1 MDNVRL
7 ILVLALVFLMMMM
20 YQEWLEDYGPK
31 PVPST
36 PAVAATEGGATTQQD
51 AMPTPTTTGTPEVP
65 SAATPSMTSAGEMPF
80 AQPKQV
86 LNTQQRVQVKTD
98 LFNLEID
105 TLGGDIRQVALV
117 EYPVANDKPD
127 EPYTLMQDAMPRFFV
142 AQSGLMPAEYA
153 PTHQTT
159 YQAQQLNYDMGDADN
174 LEVVLS
180 WQNPQGVTVN
190 KIFSFKRGSYTINVK
205 HVVDNKTAEP
215 WTVRA
220 YSQLQRTEVAE
231 EGQSSFIYTYMGG
244 AISSPEQLYEKVD
257 FGEMR
262 DSSFNK
268 ENRPEWANGWAAML
282 QHYFVA
288 AWVPEKD
295 QLYKYYTNFI
305 PNGSRY
311 VLGLYGQPFAIPAQ
325 AQHQFEMNLF
335 VGPKLQDELEALSSG
350 LDLTVDYGW
359 LWPLAKPLFWT
370 LQFIHDWVGNWGWAI
385 IILTILIKL
394 AFFHLSATSYK
405 SMANMRKLQPRLK
418 QLQER
423 YADDRNKLNQAMMD
437 MYRKEKINPLGGCLP
452 ILVQIPVFIAL
463 YWVLL
468 ESVELRQA
476 PFMLWLDD
484 LSAPDPFF
492 VLPLIM
498 GASMLLQHHL
508 NPAPLDPVQ
517 QKVMMMLPIV
527 FTVFFAFFPSGLV
540 LYWVVNNVLS
550 IAQQWVITKKIE
562 KGEAA

>member
-7 ILVLALVFLMMMM
+7 LLVLALVFLMMMM
-20 YQEWLEDYGPK
+20 YQAWLEDYGPK
-31 PVPST
+31 PIPPTTDSTVQTADALPTPST
-36 PAVAATEGGATTQQD
+36 TTAA
-51 AMPTPTTTGTPEVP
+51 EVP
-65 SAATPSMTSAGEMPF
+65 MITPSASSAGEMPF
-80 AQPKQV
+80 AQPKQI
-86 LNTQQRVQVKTD
+86 LESQNRVKVTTD
-98 LFNLEID
+98 LFDLEID
-105 TLGGDIRQVALV
+105 TLGGDIRQVALI
-117 EYPVANDKPD
+117 EYPVANDKPN
-127 EPYTLMQDAMPRFFV
+127 EPYILMQDAMPRFFV

-153 PTHQTT
+153 PTHQTP
-159 YQAQQLNYDMGDADN
+159 YSAQQVNYEMGTNDS
-174 LEVVLS
+174 LEVILS
-180 WQNPQGVTVN
+180 WQNARGVTVN
-190 KIFSFKRGSYTINVK
+190 KIFTFQRGSYIINVR
-205 HVVDNKTAEP
+205 HVVDNKTAAP

-220 YSQLQRTEVAE
+220 YSQLQRTQVSE

-262 DSSFNK
+262 DESFNK

-311 VLGLYGQPFAIPAQ
+311 VLGLYGQPFEIPAQ

-370 LQFIHDWVGNWGWAI
+370 LRFIHDWVGNWGWAI

-484 LSAPDPFF
+484 LSSPDPYF

-498 GASMLLQHHL
+498 GVTMLLQHHL

-517 QKVMMMLPIV
+517 QKVMLMLPIV
-527 FTVFFAFFPSGLV
+527 FTIFFAFFPSGLV
-540 LYWVVNNVLS
+540 LYWVVNNALS

-562 KGEAA
+562 AGATK

>member
-36 PAVAATEGGATTQQD
+36 PTVAATDGATTQD
-51 AMPTPTTTGTPEVP
+51 AMPTPTTTGSAEVP
-65 SAATPSMTSAGEMPF
+65 SIATPSMTSAGEMPF

-86 LNTQQRVQVKTD
+86 LSTQQRVQVKTD

-142 AQSGLMPAEYA
+142 AQSGLMPADYA
-153 PTHQTT
+153 PTHQTA
-159 YQAQQLNYDMGDADN
+159 YQTQQLNYDMGDADS

-180 WQNPQGVTVN
+180 WQNAQGVTVN
-190 KIFSFKRGSYTINVK
+190 KVFTFQRDSYVINVK

-244 AISSPEQLYEKVD
+244 AISSPDQLYEKVD

-262 DSSFNK
+262 DSSFNQ

-305 PNGSRY
+305 PSGSRY
-311 VLGLYGQPFAIPAQ
+311 VLGLYGQPFAVPAQ

-370 LQFIHDWVGNWGWAI
+370 LQFIHEWIGNWGWAI

-484 LSAPDPFF
+484 LSAPDPYF

-498 GASMLLQHHL
+498 GASMFLQHHL

-562 KGEAA
+562 SGEAA

>member
-7 ILVLALVFLMMMM
+7 LLVLALVFLMMMM

-31 PVPST
+31 PVPM
-36 PAVAATEGGATTQQD
+36 AT
-51 AMPTPTTTGTPEVP
+51 TTTGGTVQTADALPTPSTNSIEMPTVISSSMS
-65 SAATPSMTSAGEMPF
+65 SAAEMPF
-80 AQPKQV
+80 AQPKQI
-86 LNTQQRVQVKTD
+86 LNSQQRVRVKTD
-98 LFNLEID
+98 LFDLEID

-117 EYPVANDKPD
+117 EYPVANDTPD
-127 EPYTLMQDAMPRFFV
+127 DPYVVMQDQLPRFFV
-142 AQSGLMPAEYA
+142 AQSGLMPASSTENA
-153 PTHQTT
+153 PTHQTS
-159 YQAQQLNYDMGDADN
+159 YQAQQSSYDMGTNDS

-180 WQNPQGVTVN
+180 WQNEQGVTVN
-190 KIFSFKRGSYTINVK
+190 KIFSFQRDSYVINVK
-205 HVVDNKTAEP
+205 HVVDNKTAAP

-220 YSQLQRTEVAE
+220 YSQLQRTEVVE
-231 EGQSSFIYTYMGG
+231 EGQSSFIHTYMGG
-244 AISSPEQLYEKVD
+244 AISSPEQLYEKVK
-257 FGEMR
+257 FNAMR
-262 DSSFNK
+262 DNSFN
-268 ENRPEWANGWAAML
+268 EEERPEWANGWAAML
-282 QHYFVA
+282 QHYFVV
-288 AWVPEKD
+288 AWVPEKE
-295 QLYKYYTNFI
+295 QLYKYYANFI
-305 PNGSRY
+305 PTGSRY
-311 VLGLYGQPFAIPAQ
+311 VLGFYGQPFAIPAQ
-325 AQHQFEMNLF
+325 TQHQFEMNLF
-335 VGPKLQDELEALSSG
+335 VGPKLQNKLEALSSG

-370 LQFIHDWVGNWGWAI
+370 LGFIHDWTGNWGWSI
-385 IILTILIKL
+385 IFLTILIKL
-394 AFFHLSATSYK
+394 AFFHLSAASYK

-468 ESVELRQA
+468 GSVELRQA

-484 LSAPDPFF
+484 LSTPDPYF

-498 GASMLLQHHL
+498 GVTMLLQHHL
-508 NPAPLDPVQ
+508 NPAPVDPIQ

-540 LYWVVNNVLS
+540 LYWVVNNALS
-550 IAQQWVITKKIE
+550 ITQQWVITKKIA
-562 KGEAA
+562 GDVV